1 MDGAPL
7 TKPIELPQR
16 SAMNKGTKGTKVP
29 LDDDGLIT
37 INGRPD
43 GTMYREGH
51 YLKCIHWSHGERVTR
66 HWIQSLQPRQGRNS
80 EPDRIGVTNDS
91 KRLLRLPQSKTAR
104 IHPEFL
110 DSSLKLSDELFNQH
124 IE

>member
-1 MDGAPL
+1 
-7 TKPIELPQR
+7 
-16 SAMNKGTKGTKVP
+16 MNKGTKGTKVP
-29 LDDDGLIT
+29 LDDALIT
-37 INGRPD
+37 NNGRPD

-91 KRLLRLPQSKTAR
+91 KRLLP
-104 IHPEFL
+104 I
-110 DSSLKLSDELFNQH
+110 
-124 IE
+124 